1 MMECT
6 QSTPYKLDTAS
17 SKPNILH
24 ASIVDTA
31 DIPRDAV
38 QFGVKVSRV
47 KVGKVDVEGRGR
59 RRGREGGPRPRQLL
73 LRVPSKR

>member
-1 MMECT
+1 MVECT

-31 DIPRDAV
+31 DIPRDAA
-38 QFGVKVSRV
+38 QFGVTVSRV
-47 KVGKVDVEGRGR
+47 KVGKVDVEKVAVDVGA
-59 RRGREGGPRPRQLL
+59 E
-73 LRVPSKR
+73 RVVHVHVNCCFE